1 MSSSSTGRTTTPAGP
16 FRRPEGDVKSA
27 TNHNMTAL
35 LAISFTL
42 LTVGFFNLYSA
53 SMGDSFFYS
62 QLKNLLPALL
72 AFVTFGWLIPIRHI
86 NNYAYVF
93 YGIILLLLVIVLFNG
108 HVAGGSQRWLGVGA
122 VKIQPSEFAKIACAM
137 VVARFFYNNRLT
149 ADYTLRDMWPV
160 LTMVGLVFLLV
171 FEQPDLGTAGIC
183 LLIACSQFAFV
194 RIDKRSLTYIGAF
207 ASAVLGSSWL
217 FLRDYQKLRII
228 NLFNPEFDP
237 QGSGYNSLQSL
248 VAVGS
253 GGITGKGFLEG
264 TQTQLQFLPAR
275 HTDFIFSVFAEE
287 QGFIGAT
294 LIFILFAGI
303 TYLALD
309 IGRQAKDTFSSLL
322 AVGLAALLFIEFVI
336 NVSMV
341 LGIFPVVGV
350 PLPFFS
356 HGGSA
361 MLTICATIG
370 LLVGIHRD
378 NILRTKD
385 HETAL
390 QAFRALQKVK
400 KPN

>member
-1 MSSSSTGRTTTPAGP
+1 MTSNSKAATPAGP

-27 TNHNMTAL
+27 PNHNMTAL
-35 LAISFTL
+35 LIISLTL
-42 LTVGFFNLYSA
+42 MIVGFFNLYSA
-53 SMGDSFFYS
+53 SMGDSFFSS
-62 QLKNLLPALL
+62 QVKNLLPALL
-72 AFVTFGWLIPIRHI
+72 AFVVLGWLVPIRHI
-86 NNYAYVF
+86 NNYSYIF
-93 YGIILLLLVIVLFNG
+93 YGIILFLLIIVLFNG

-122 VKIQPSEFAKIACAM
+122 VKVQPSEFAKIACAM
-137 VVARFFYNNRLT
+137 VVARFFYTNRMS

-194 RIDKRSLTYIGAF
+194 RIDRRSLMWVAGFGAISF
-207 ASAVLGSSWL
+207 ILGWFL

-253 GGITGKGFLEG
+253 GGVGGKGFMEG

-294 LIFILFAGI
+294 LIFILFGGM

-309 IGRQAKDTFSSLL
+309 IARQAKDTFSSLL
-322 AVGLAALLFIEFVI
+322 AVGLAALIFIEFMI
-336 NVSMV
+336 NVAMV

-361 MLTICATIG
+361 MLTICAAVG
-370 LLVGIHRD
+370 LLVAIHRD